1 MVRFWYIAVNSKEV
15 SMEDLLTNAFNTGD
29 IKIVIA
35 ALTVYAII
43 YLQRKD
49 TKSKRDDAHESL
61 DTRVKLLE
69 TEVNRLR
76 DLDLET
82 KLAQIQT
89 DLQWIKEKLK

>member
-1 MVRFWYIAVNSKEV
+1 
-15 SMEDLLTNAFNTGD
+15 MENLLSQAFSTGD

-49 TKSKRDDAHESL
+49 TKGKRDDAQESM

-69 TEVNRLR
+69 SEIQRLK
-76 DLDLET
+76 DLDLDAR
-82 KLAQIQT
+82 LASIQT
-89 DLQWIKEKLK
+89 DLQWIKDKLK